1 MKKTNLLTT
10 LLSCVATA
18 NFLASTAQA
27 TSLILLDNTN
37 GLTSWNTSG
46 AGVWFGN
53 STPYNRLIGMTFVTG
68 NTSYDLDSISV
79 AMAFIG
85 TGTPSIS
92 PNMRLSLYENSSSA
106 QSDPADGATA
116 TYTEDFNTFSFNSTQ
131 QIYTLSPS
139 GVWNMKANTS
149 YSVSL
154 ATDYPNTDLQ
164 WQVWS
169 GTASSSYGFTQTSPF
184 ISTDGGGTF
193 LPLTE
198 NQSFSMQVTG
208 VTAGVTAVPEP
219 GGFVATS
226 LLLGAAGL
234 IRRRQARA
242 A

>member
-37 GLTSWNTSG
+37 GLTSWNTNTSL
-46 AGVWFGN
+46 AWFGN
-53 STPYNRLIGMTFVTG
+53 STPYTRLVGMTFVTG
-68 NTSYDLDSISV
+68 STSYDLDSISV
-79 AMAFIG
+79 AMAFNG

-116 TYTEDFNTFSFNSTQ
+116 TYTEDFNSFSFNSTQ

-154 ATDYPNTDLQ
+154 ATDYPNTDLK
-164 WQVWS
+164 WQAWS
-169 GTASSSYGFTQTSPF
+169 GNASSSYGFTQTGGF
-184 ISTDGGGTF
+184 ISTDAGSTF
-193 LPLTE
+193 IPLSL
-198 NQSFSMQVTG
+198 NQSPSMQLTG
-208 VTAGVTAVPEP
+208 VPAVPEP
-219 GGFVATS
+219 SS
-226 LLLGAAGL
+226 LALLALGATGL
-234 IRRRQARA
+234 IARRRRA